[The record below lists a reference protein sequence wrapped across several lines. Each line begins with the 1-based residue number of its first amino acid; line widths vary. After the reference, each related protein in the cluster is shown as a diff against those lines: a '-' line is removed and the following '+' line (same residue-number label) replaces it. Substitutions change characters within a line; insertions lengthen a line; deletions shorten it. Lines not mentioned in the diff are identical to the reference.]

1 MTERHRRHTPDPP
14 SARTGAGQQ
23 GALAALLTNPL
34 VQWRRDDN
42 LAVPGPRRAL
52 APVVRVVA
60 GPILAKKYAFML
72 EQA

>member
-1 MTERHRRHTPDPP
+1 MRERPRSHLAVRADRGE
-14 SARTGAGQQ
+14 AAGR
-23 GALAALLTNPL
+23 GLAALLTNPL